1 MYILYANH
9 SRLLMCSYYVHKI
22 NNMAN
27 TCNKSIFVGNDGT
40 TWIQIRILQ

>member
-9 SRLLMCSYYVHKI
+9 SSLLVCSYVHKI

-40 TWIQIRILQ
+40 AWIQIRILQ